1 MTWSTLGSEESVDGL
16 RMPRR
21 RTGQTTSFTVGG
33 AGFYLTDNTREDG
46 TLGEIF
52 AKFGKEG
59 STLAGLMDAVSILV
73 SLGLRYGVPLSVMV
87 EKLTNTRYE
96 PMGMTDDPEIPE
108 VSSVMDYIFRRLALN
123 HMSLEDRMKIG
134 ILTPEEEA
142 RADVTDVVPGGLVT
156 TWQS

>member
-1 MTWSTLGSEESVDGL
+1 MTWSTVGSGESAEGC

-21 RTGQTTSFTVGG
+21 RSGQTTSFTVGG
-33 AGFYLTDNTREDG
+33 AKFYLTGNTREDG

-59 STLAGLMDAVSILV
+59 STLAGLMDAMSILV

-87 EKLTNTRYE
+87 EKLTNTRFE
-96 PMGMTDDPEIPE
+96 PMGMTNDAEIPE
-108 VSSVMDYIFRRLALN
+108 ASSVTDYIFRRLALD
-123 HMSLEDRMKIG
+123 HMTPEDRKKLG
-134 ILTPEEEA
+134 ILTPEEQA
-142 RADVTDVVPGGLVT
+142 RANDEDVVPTGLVT